1 MGRRTWVAALAAA
14 VLSVGLAAAPGPGSA
29 PAAALTLPPRTSDVA
44 CPGWSGLHT
53 TNPYTEVM
61 AGYVRIPGYAAV
73 RVAPGGTVA
82 WAANPFKNLSWRT
95 WFTSLKWVGG
105 LVWVGLGRGVTVNGV
120 THPSTDAERAAALTR
135 ATAIV
140 ASYLRAN
147 PRVTTAPTT
156 EQIASM
162 GHRTQVLACL
172 AEATVSPPAWLV
184 NAARAHA
191 AYVAAHWKGAWNQ
204 GLEQDL
210 GALAVGCIV
219 GPRTI
224 ATAAATRMDYALTRS
239 VLPDGASNEQAPGYA
254 GYSYRQWTIAAAQL
268 DRCGLPQPAGFARLP
283 LLAQFIAQATQP
295 DGNLVQIGDTAAAPP
310 ASVAGTPL
318 EYAAS
323 LGAVGTPPAD
333 RVGVYRYGGYV
344 LGRDS
349 WTPMRGSMFYS
360 LRFGPGTTLHGHFDH
375 TAVTY
380 QARGHNVLM
389 DTGFPGY
396 ALVSLR
402 KASWQMAAHNEL
414 ILTGVNPTHTV
425 ATLSRSV
432 QSDLYDA
439 YTVGDVAHLGVN
451 RTRSVLVTRGEAPDL
466 MVVSDAASAT
476 KAKLVPR
483 ITVGVYRQHWHLPPG
498 WKVARNSHDRI
509 TAVTPTEKI
518 TLVRVPVT
526 GTPSRRTTALAAS
539 FQASGVGAYRANV
552 DAQFL
557 STGWST
563 RMLTVVVPS
572 SLSDAVTAVRTVASD
587 GTTPVLRVTV
597 GAQTVWVTLDTAFR
611 PVSAALAA
619 P

>member
-1 MGRRTWVAALAAA
+1 MARRTWGAALAAA
-14 VLSVGLAAAPGPGSA
+14 ALSLALVAAPGAGAA
-29 PAAALTLPPRTSDVA
+29 PAAAITLPPRTSDVA

-53 TNPYTEVM
+53 TNPYTDVM
-61 AGYVRIPGYAAV
+61 AGYVRIPGFAAV
-73 RVAPGGTVA
+73 KVAPAGKVA
-82 WAANPFKNLSWRT
+82 WAADPYKNLSWRT

-120 THPSTDAERAAALTR
+120 THSSTDAERLAALTR

-140 ASYLRAN
+140 ASYLKAN
-147 PRVTTAPTT
+147 PRVATAPTT

-172 AEATVSPPAWLV
+172 AEAIGQPAWLV
-184 NAARAHA
+184 DAARAHA
-191 AYVAAHWKGAWNQ
+191 AYIKTHWKGAWNQ

-210 GALAVGCIV
+210 GALAVGCII
-219 GPRTI
+219 GPSTI
-224 ATAAATRMDYALTRS
+224 ATDAADRMNRALVSS
-239 VLPDGASNEQAPGYA
+239 VLPDGSSNEQAMQYA
-254 GYSYRQWTIAAAQL
+254 SYSYRQWNLAQAGL
-268 DRCGLPQPAGFARLP
+268 QRCSLPEPAGFDRLP
-283 LLAQFIAQATQP
+283 KLAEFVAHATQP

-310 ASVAGTPL
+310 TTGAGTPL
-318 EYAAS
+318 EYVTSMGAA
-323 LGAVGTPPAD
+323 GTPPAST
-333 RVGVYRYGGYV
+333 VGIYPDGGYV
-344 LGRDS
+344 LGRDH
-349 WTPMRGSMFYS
+349 WAPMRGSMFYS

-396 ALVSLR
+396 TLTTLR

-414 ILTGVNPTHTV
+414 VLTGVNPTHSV
-425 ATLSRSV
+425 ASLTASV

-439 YTVGDVAHLGVN
+439 YTVADVAHLGVN
-451 RTRSVLVTRGEAPDL
+451 RSRTVLVTRGDAPDL
-466 MVVSDAASAT
+466 MVVSDVASAT
-476 KAKLVPR
+476 RSKLVPK

-498 WKVARNSHDRI
+498 WKVARNSNDRI

-518 TLVRVPVT
+518 SLVRVPVV
-526 GTPSRRTTALAAS
+526 GTPSRRTTALGAS
-539 FQASGVGAYRANV
+539 FQATGVGTYRANV

-572 SLSDAVTAVRTVASD
+572 ALADTVTVVRTLASD
-587 GTTPVLRVTV
+587 GTTPVLQITV
-597 GAQTVWVTLDTAFR
+597 GERTVWVPLDATFR
-611 PVSAALAA
+611 PVSATLTA